1 MEHID
6 EQLRCEMFWI
16 IICTGV
22 VLLVFAGA
30 SRSPHHVQRDPRRS
44 FTAQQ
49 RTVIFARAGNQC
61 EHFDIIGRRCT
72 AAPTHADHV
81 FPWSKG
87 GSTTAS
93 NAQALC
99 ARHNLIKGSAVVPT
113 IHIARLERRRRRY
126 FPPGVPVEVVWRTG
140 RQ

>member
-1 MEHID
+1 MDDI
-6 EQLRCEMFWI
+6 QLNRYSMFWLI
-16 IICTGV
+16 LGIGI
-22 VLLVFAGA
+22 VLLVIAGA
-30 SRSPHHVQRDPRRS
+30 GRSSHQVQRDPRRS

-49 RTVIFARAGNQC
+49 RTAIFARAGNQC
-61 EHFDIIGRRCT
+61 EHFNILGRRCT

-81 FPWSKG
+81 IPWSRG

-113 IHIARLERRRRRY
+113 VHIARLERRRRRY
-126 FPPGVPVEVVWRTG
+126 FPPGVPVDVVWRTG
-140 RQ
+140 RG